1 MTAGE
6 ALAFVTNLAA
16 AGVLRGAPILLATL
30 GEIVT
35 ERAGVLNLGLEGL
48 MLLGAMAGFGVAHA
62 SGSAALG
69 LVAGGLAAAALSL
82 VHALVTVTLR
92 ADQVVSGLALSFLGA
107 GVASVLGAPLVEV
120 RQAVTTLPSLDVPL
134 LSSLP
139 FVGPVLFAQSVVVY
153 LALALVPTLWAF
165 LRFTRPGLNVVA
177 VGEHPAAADSLGVR
191 VGLTRTLAVLVGG
204 LLAGLGGASLSLA
217 VTPGWVDGMT
227 AGQGWIA
234 VALVIFA
241 RWDPWRAAL
250 GAWLFGTIRRLP
262 LDLQGLADVPLFQD
276 PSVGFFLNMLPYLF
290 TIGVLVA
297 GSREAVR
304 RRLGAPAA
312 LGKPFE
318 RGRR

>member
-120 RQAVTTLPSLDVPL
+120 RQAVTTLPTLDVPL

-153 LALALVPTLWAF
+153 LALALVPALWAF

>member
-120 RQAVTTLPSLDVPL
+120 RQAVTTLPTLDVPL